1 MKENN
6 HEFFK
11 ELVEY
16 VFHPARVVRLSMNSE
31 MELSDYLELF

>member
-6 HEFFK
+6 HEFWK

-16 VFHPARVVRLSMNSE
+16 VFHRARVVRLSMNTNI
-31 MELSDYLELF
+31 ELSDYLELY